1 MMNSDVLLGCV
12 ARLGMGLAA
21 LSVALV
27 SVETASGAWT
37 NPLVGGFDCDH
48 VFVEA
53 DCIKAVGSSIRKD
66 KKGGG
71 VSVGGVH
78 VTNVN
83 EACPKFK
90 SACLH
95 TYTEANDLPGF
106 QRNFLE
112 VRDYY
117 ERMGMEMPSPPTEPD
132 DGARD
137 YCGEVGTP
145 STKISIASFTNTA
158 GPGKVATH
166 WELRTKTANDTQD
179 RFSGTF

>member
-1 MMNSDVLLGCV
+1 MMNVDILLGLA
-12 ARLGMGLAA
+12 ARLGVGLAA
-21 LSVALV
+21 LSVGLV

-37 NPLVGGFDCDH
+37 NPLAGGFDCDH

-53 DCIKAVGSSIRKD
+53 DCIKAVGSSVKRD

-71 VSVGGVH
+71 VSVGGVS

-83 EACPKFK
+83 DACPKFE

-95 TYTEANDLPGF
+95 TYTESNNLPGF
-106 QRNFLE
+106 QRDYLE
-112 VRDYY
+112 VLDYY
-117 ERMGMEMPSPPTEPD
+117 EQLGMKVPSPPAKPD

-145 STKISIASFTNTA
+145 STKIKIASFSNTA
-158 GPGKVATH
+158 GPGKIATH
-166 WELRTKTANDTQD
+166 WELRTKRTNDTRD

>member
-1 MMNSDVLLGCV
+1 MMNVDILLGLA
-12 ARLGMGLAA
+12 ARLGVGLAA
-21 LSVALV
+21 LSVGLV

-37 NPLVGGFDCDH
+37 NPLAGGFDCDH

-53 DCIKAVGSSIRKD
+53 DCIKAVGSSVKRD
-66 KKGGG
+66 KRGGG
-71 VSVGGVH
+71 VSVGGVS

-83 EACPKFK
+83 EACPKFE

-95 TYTEANDLPGF
+95 TYTESNDLPGF
-106 QRNFLE
+106 QRNYLE

-117 ERMGMEMPSPPTEPD
+117 EQLGLEVPSPPTKPD

-145 STKISIASFTNTA
+145 STKIKIASFSNTA
-158 GPGKVATH
+158 GPGKIATH
-166 WELRTKTANDTQD
+166 WELRTKRTNDTRD

>member
-1 MMNSDVLLGCV
+1 MMNVDTLLGLA
-12 ARLGMGLAA
+12 ARLGVGLAA
-21 LSVALV
+21 LSVGLV

-37 NPLVGGFDCDH
+37 NPLAGGFDCDH

-53 DCIKAVGSSIRKD
+53 DCIKAVGSSVKRD
-66 KKGGG
+66 KRGGG
-71 VSVGGVH
+71 VSVGGVS

-83 EACPKFK
+83 EACPKFE

-95 TYTEANDLPGF
+95 TYTESNDLPGF
-106 QRNFLE
+106 QRDYLE
-112 VRDYY
+112 VLDYY
-117 ERMGMEMPSPPTEPD
+117 EQLGMKVPSPPAKPD

-145 STKISIASFTNTA
+145 STKIKIASFSNTA
-158 GPGKVATH
+158 GPGKIATH
-166 WELRTKTANDTQD
+166 WELRTKRTNDTRD

>member
-1 MMNSDVLLGCV
+1 MMNVDILLGLA
-12 ARLGMGLAA
+12 ARLGVGLAA
-21 LSVALV
+21 LSVGLV

-37 NPLVGGFDCDH
+37 NPLAGGFDCDH

-53 DCIKAVGSSIRKD
+53 DCIKAVGSSVKRD
-66 KKGGG
+66 KRGGG
-71 VSVGGVH
+71 VSVGGVS

-83 EACPKFK
+83 DACPKFE

-95 TYTEANDLPGF
+95 TYTESNNLPGS
-106 QRNFLE
+106 QRDYLE
-112 VRDYY
+112 VLDYY
-117 ERMGMEMPSPPTEPD
+117 ERLGMKVPSPPAKPD

-145 STKISIASFTNTA
+145 STKIKIASFSNTA
-158 GPGKVATH
+158 GPGKIATH
-166 WELRTKTANDTQD
+166 WELRTKRANDTRD